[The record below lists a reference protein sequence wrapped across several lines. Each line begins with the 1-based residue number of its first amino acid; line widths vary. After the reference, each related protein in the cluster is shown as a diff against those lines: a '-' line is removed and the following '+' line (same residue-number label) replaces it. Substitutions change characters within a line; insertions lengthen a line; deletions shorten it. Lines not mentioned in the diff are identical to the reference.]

1 MAKFTRMNFCQVK
14 VQLQVRNK
22 NMNQVTVYES
32 IYEDIPSYFDWYIV
46 SILIYTILLEQ
57 NLFFS

>member
-32 IYEDIPSYFDWYIV
+32 IYEDIPSYFDWCIV
-46 SILIYTILLEQ
+46 SIFIYT
-57 NLFFS
+57 S